1 MPVKKNKYGI
11 SMDINTHF
19 KLSVLA
25 LTKKIVMN
33 DKSASVS
40 KIVNEAIDEWF
51 DNHKDEVDNILEEYK
66 KNGGWLPL

>member
-1 MPVKKNKYGI
+1 
-11 SMDINTHF
+11 MDINTHF